1 MWSRAASICAEE
13 CGELVREAN
22 NHDERKGSK
31 KAMITEAIHTAA
43 TAIRF
48 SKTSTKRIPSMSN
61 TPANLSYGKRTVR
74 MIVMNGIPK
83 FSATDICNILGYVN
97 PNKTLGRF
105 LRFIAGIYP
114 HEYNR
119 RSAKCPHDRDG

>member
-1 MWSRAASICAEE
+1 MKTELIIMNVMAEVTRAENLHPAWPRDVVKAASICAEE

-48 SKTSTKRIPSMSN
+48 LKNIELDN
-61 TPANLSYGKRTVR
+61 DDNVR
-74 MIVMNGIPK
+74 FK
-83 FSATDICNILGYVN
+83 
-97 PNKTLGRF
+97 
-105 LRFIAGIYP
+105 
-114 HEYNR
+114 
-119 RSAKCPHDRDG
+119 

>member
-1 MWSRAASICAEE
+1 MKTEQVIGLVMAEIDRAEKIHPAWPRDVVKAASICAEE

-48 SKTSTKRIPSMSN
+48 LKNIELDN
-61 TPANLSYGKRTVR
+61 DDNVR
-74 MIVMNGIPK
+74 FK
-83 FSATDICNILGYVN
+83 
-97 PNKTLGRF
+97 
-105 LRFIAGIYP
+105 
-114 HEYNR
+114 
-119 RSAKCPHDRDG
+119 